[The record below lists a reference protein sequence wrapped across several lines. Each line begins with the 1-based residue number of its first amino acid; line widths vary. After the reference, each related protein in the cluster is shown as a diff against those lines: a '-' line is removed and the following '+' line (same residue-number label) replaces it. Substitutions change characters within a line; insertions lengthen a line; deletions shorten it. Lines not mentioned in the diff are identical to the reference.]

1 MMMVCSL
8 EPVQIIF
15 QIPLMFYISIYYKD
29 AFFTPYLGHGEAV
42 RVLDAELGTLEMEKF
57 RDTKSTTRR
66 RGVSRRESS
75 SHGMSYE
82 LFSGVH
88 ALD

>member
-1 MMMVCSL
+1 MVCCG
-8 EPVQIIF
+8 PYIFF
-15 QIPLMFYISIYYKD
+15 QIPLNVFIYYKD

-75 SHGMSYE
+75 HGMSYE
-82 LFSGVH
+82 LLNG
-88 ALD
+88 AWA